1 MADWTHSSGTV
12 IRPYRSPLGA
22 PQIRF
27 FQESTCIAT
36 AAIKIGDIVSFDTV
50 VTTGTKRI
58 VRTPSSGGNST
69 NLMQVG
75 GGRSL
80 VGVAVEASTSDGST
94 TGLAAD
100 GAKSNSG
107 IRQIGVAI
115 ADGHT
120 EFLGYLS
127 SLGASAHVAESS
139 FIGLTKAVIHD
150 RTLGRWFID
159 STNSTAALVGVVI
172 TDVPPDNVGDT
183 NGPMVFKFLST
194 NVSGAVA
201 IAPSVT

>member
-1 MADWTHSSGTV
+1 MAKWAHSSGTI

-22 PQIRF
+22 PQIRQ
-27 FQESTCIAT
+27 FQESTCAAT
-36 AAIKIGDIVSFDTV
+36 AVIKIGDLVSFDTV
-50 VTTGTKRI
+50 VTTGTRRI
-58 VRTPSSGGNST
+58 VRTPSSGGTST

-75 GGRSL
+75 GGRSF

-94 TGLAAD
+94 TGLGAN
-100 GAKSNSG
+100 GAKSGGVRMLS
-107 IRQIGVAI
+107 VAI

-120 EFLGYLS
+120 EFLGYMSTAGSSAVTES
-127 SLGASAHVAESS
+127 SL
-139 FIGLTKAVIHD
+139 IGLNKCLLHD
-150 RTLGRWFID
+150 RALGRWFVD
-159 STNSTAALVGVVI
+159 STNSTVALVAIAI

-183 NGPMVFKFLST
+183 NGPVVFRFLST

>member
-1 MADWTHSSGTV
+1 MADWTHSSGTI

-22 PQIRF
+22 PQMRY

-36 AAIKIGDIVSFDTV
+36 AVIKAGDIVSFDTV
-50 VTTGTKRI
+50 VTTGTRRI
-58 VRTPSSGGNST
+58 VRTPSSGGDST

-80 VGVAVEASTSDGST
+80 IGVALENSTSDGSV
-94 TGLAAD
+94 TGLS
-100 GAKSNSG
+100 SNGSKLNSN
-107 IRQIGVAI
+107 IRQIAVAI

-127 SLGASAHVAESS
+127 SLGVGPHVADSS
-139 FIGLTKAVIHD
+139 LAGLTKAVIHD

-159 STNSTAALVGVVI
+159 STNSTATFAAVVI
-172 TDVPPDNVGDT
+172 TDVPADNIGDS
-183 NGPMVFKFLST
+183 NGPVVFKFLST

-201 IAPSVT
+201 FSPSVT

>member
-1 MADWTHSSGTV
+1 M
-12 IRPYRSPLGA
+12 
-22 PQIRF
+22 
-27 FQESTCIAT
+27 
-36 AAIKIGDIVSFDTV
+36 
-50 VTTGTKRI
+50 
-58 VRTPSSGGNST
+58 
-69 NLMQVG
+69 
-75 GGRSL
+75 